1 MGLAPRR
8 AWASR
13 SVIYDADE
21 RLFKMWY
28 SGYPTASG
36 RAAIRPQRTGYA
48 VSHDGIV
55 WEKPA
60 LRLFEF
66 DGDGGANNICVENI
80 GSVDIWGGRR
90 YDTVAFVRDE
100 QDPDDSRRFKLVWQE
115 LTASAKFGGPPRVRN
130 KHLAFGPT
138 ELTWRPSRRNPI
150 IDPNRGNEQEIHF
163 LAYVP
168 YRGQYLLLYEFGW
181 YHPDGTGRYGRYSA
195 DIRIAH
201 SRDGERFTR
210 IRSDQQLIAGGAHG
224 EWDDQFLVICD
235 KIVVKDGTISLYY
248 AGQDRSWTSW
258 PPQNAPDGRSVRAG
272 ATRHTQTGLA
282 TLRWTGWSP
291 TPSPPRSDGREPGLR
306 GWPAGPSA
314 CGSGCT
320 GAHACTAGSWQPL

>member
-1 MGLAPRR
+1 M
-8 AWASR
+8 
-13 SVIYDADE
+13 
-21 RLFKMWY
+21 
-28 SGYPTASG
+28 
-36 RAAIRPQRTGYA
+36 
-48 VSHDGIV
+48 
-55 WEKPA
+55 
-60 LRLFEF
+60 
-66 DGDGGANNICVENI
+66 
-80 GSVDIWGGRR
+80 
-90 YDTVAFVRDE
+90 
-100 QDPDDSRRFKLVWQE
+100 WQE
-115 LTASAKFGGPPRVRN
+115 LTASAKSGGPPRVRN
-130 KHLAFGPT
+130 KHLAFGRT
-138 ELTWRPSRRNPI
+138 ELIWRPSRRNPI

-181 YHPDGTGRYGRYSA
+181 YHPHGTGRYGRYSA

-235 KIVVKDGTISLYY
+235 KIVVKDGTIFLYY

-282 TLRWTGWSP
+282 TLPVDRFTAIETQDGASSGHALTVPLVLTPQPCRLLANVSSLQPRRSWCSIDLLDEAGRRLDGVMPADRLVTDAVAAPVGWE
-291 TPSPPRSDGREPGLR
+291 G
-306 GWPAGPSA
+306 AGPA
-314 CGSGCT
+314 RL
-320 GAHACTAGSWQPL
+320 AGRTIRLRIRLYGRARLHSLTWQPL